1 MQVPERLV
9 NWWEISWLG
18 QKAENDPHVAFCL
31 FCQKRLSVAGQG
43 IKHLA
48 FHMKGEKRKQK
59 TLADPAASKL
69 ETLMFVSTSDPM
81 EELSPRKILKG
92 KDSIH
97 LTQPC

>member
-1 MQVPERLV
+1 M
-9 NWWEISWLG
+9 G